1 MHSFSVN
8 PIINIER
15 TRFKMPF
22 THKTTF
28 NAGTLVPIR
37 VAEVLPG
44 DTFDSSLK
52 ALVRMSTP
60 IKPVMDNCFC
70 DIFHFFVPN
79 RLCWSDFQK
88 FMGESDEPFAQTVEY
103 SVPQITAP
111 SGGWAKGTVAD
122 HFGIPTKIENLSINH
137 LPFRA
142 YGLIWNAYFRDQNV
156 MSNTFVN
163 LDDATTA
170 GSNGDDYIEDAVK
183 GGALLPVCKYHDYF
197 TSCLP
202 EPQKGP
208 DVLLPLGDSAPV
220 TTGGILNLVK
230 NTNNLL
236 FRVADGNDSELPVGA
251 NFVGLN
257 SGGLYI
263 QQSNSGNNVNPI
275 YPVNLYADLT
285 NATAA
290 SVNAVRQAFQ
300 LQKMLEKDARG
311 GTRYIE
317 ILKNHFGV
325 TASDARLQ
333 RPEYLGGQRVPITM
347 VQVLQTSSTDT
358 ESPQGNT
365 AAFSLTVSNAE
376 GFTKSFE
383 EHGYILTLACVRTKH
398 TYQQGINRM
407 WSRKSRTDF
416 YMPVFANLGE
426 QPVLNKEIYAQGT
439 AEDEQGFGYQEAWA
453 EYRYMP
459 DIVSGEFRAN
469 VAENAGLT
477 IWHYADNFSELPKLS
492 ADFMKET
499 LVNIDR
505 TLAIQSSVADQ
516 FIADFYFNDVVVR
529 PMPAYSIP
537 GLIDHH

>member
-70 DIFHFFVPN
+70 DIFHFFVPD
-79 RLCWSDFQK
+79 RLCWTDFQK

-122 HFGIPTKIENLSINH
+122 HFGIPTKIDNLSINH

-163 LDDATTA
+163 LDDATTV
-170 GSNGDDYIEDAVK
+170 GTNGTDYVQDAVK

-208 DVLLPLGDSAPV
+208 DVLLPLGDSAPIV
-220 TTGGILNLVK
+220 NDV
-230 NTNNLL
+230 NSSLL
-236 FRVADGNDSELPVGA
+236 SPTWYDDSHNQLPEGR
-251 NFVGLN
+251 FVL
-257 SGGLYI
+257 SGTSSFQTRL
-263 QQSNSGNNVNPI
+263 SGNIDSSISKLPA
-275 YPVNLYADLT
+275 YLSLSADLSS
-285 NATAA
+285 ATAA

-347 VQVLQTSSTDT
+347 VQVLQTSSTDA

-365 AAFSLTVSNAE
+365 AAFSLTVSNSE

-439 AEDEQGFGYQEAWA
+439 AEDEQCFGYQEAWA

-477 IWHYADNFSELPKLS
+477 IWHYADNFSSLPKLS

-516 FIADFYFNDVVVR
+516 FLADFYFNDVVVR

>member
-70 DIFHFFVPN
+70 DIFHFFVPD
-79 RLCWSDFQK
+79 RLCWTDFQK

-122 HFGIPTKIENLSINH
+122 HFGIPTKIDNLSINH

-170 GSNGDDYIEDAVK
+170 GSNGDDYIQDAVK

-208 DVLLPLGDSAPV
+208 DVLLPLGSDAPV
-220 TTGGILNLVK
+220 VTGSIAGV
-230 NTNNLL
+230 T
-236 FRVADGNDSELPVGA
+236 GPQ
-251 NFVGLN
+251 VGLN
-257 SGGLYI
+257 FSYSSTGNSIGSAGLSMQSSGLGTST
-263 QQSNSGNNVNPI
+263 QAAPGFGAPI
-275 YPVNLYADLT
+275 YPNNLFADLS

-347 VQVLQTSSTDT
+347 VQVLQTSSTDA

-426 QPVLNKEIYAQGT
+426 QPVLNKEIFAQGT
-439 AEDEQGFGYQEAWA
+439 AEDEEGFGYQEAWA

-477 IWHYADNFSELPKLS
+477 IWHYADNFKELPKLS